1 MMGMLRGY
9 QQEMLD
15 RLYVAWNRYRSVMVQ
30 MPTGTGKTVLMG
42 EVIRR
47 KMAEVRR
54 KRSDGILIVA
64 HRRELLDQIRGTV
77 KYFGIDMEK
86 EHLVVE
92 SIQKLSRLM
101 SDGRSKMEEVPF
113 SPSLVIID
121 EAHHALAKTYRGLWE
136 RWPEAKVLGLT
147 ATPCRLSGEAFTDL
161 FDVLLQSWSIQT
173 FIDKGWLSDFEYVSA
188 APDNPLLEKVHG
200 LSKRGAD
207 GDYQTKEMVSVMDCE
222 ESIAHL
228 YRTYAAFAWGKK
240 GIVYA
245 INREHAVHIAG
256 YYAERG
262 VRCAVI
268 DSKTPAKERADL
280 VLAYREGMLVGEGL
294 SLGTGPLFESS
305 TSNSRDLAPVNGDGE
320 SSTSNSRD
328 LAPVNGG
335 PRGIDVLVNV
345 DIFGEGFDVPEV
357 EFIQLARPTLSLSKY
372 LQQVGRGMR
381 ISKGKEAVTIL
392 DNVGL
397 YHVFGLPTDERNWG
411 EMFLGRLAGKGVV
424 GEEPMLV
431 VDEGMLVEGGLSLGT
446 GPLFESSTSNSRNL
460 SPVNGDGES
469 STSNSRDLSLGTG
482 PLFESST
489 SNSRD
494 LAPVNVL
501 VNLEMVRV
509 KRRGEARKGVEV
521 FLQGGKYGVMMNGR
535 VTCPAAFERVTR
547 LERGS
552 GFFAIGTY
560 PYYIYKNRQTVIDNR
575 GIDLKASL
583 YGKVT
588 QDEDFFVAKDIR
600 GMTVWFDGI
609 GRKEYR
615 ERPRTSKFRNVDLI
629 DRGDGWYSLRRQAL
643 GMGQVSFRLSDVL
656 YNDHLVIVKDM
667 LLVKGDQ
674 EHVYKI
680 MAYLGD
686 SVLAGNG
693 DLVGGTQQIFYDGR
707 LGERFRRNE
716 RVQGMT
722 LKPDLR
728 KLRLRGN
735 GDG

>member
-54 KRSDGILIVA
+54 KKSDGILIVA

-101 SDGRSKMEEVPF
+101 SDGRSKMEDVPF

-228 YRTYAAFAWGKK
+228 YRTYAAFAGGKK

-280 VLAYREGMLVGEGL
+280 VLAYRQNQIN
-294 SLGTGPLFESS
+294 T
-305 TSNSRDLAPVNGDGE
+305 
-320 SSTSNSRD
+320 
-328 LAPVNGG
+328 
-335 PRGIDVLVNV
+335 LVNV

-431 VDEGMLVEGGLSLGT
+431 VED
-446 GPLFESSTSNSRNL
+446 L
-460 SPVNGDGES
+460 SPVNM
-469 STSNSRDLSLGTG
+469 
-482 PLFESST
+482 
-489 SNSRD
+489 
-494 LAPVNVL
+494 L

>member
-1 MMGMLRGY
+1 
-9 QQEMLD
+9 
-15 RLYVAWNRYRSVMVQ
+15 MVQ

-47 KMAEVRR
+47 KMAEVGR
-54 KRSDGILIVA
+54 KKSDGILIVA

-101 SDGRSKMEEVPF
+101 SDGRSKMEDVPF

-228 YRTYAAFAWGKK
+228 YRTYAAFAGGKK

-280 VLAYREGMLVGEGL
+280 VLAYRQNQIN
-294 SLGTGPLFESS
+294 T
-305 TSNSRDLAPVNGDGE
+305 
-320 SSTSNSRD
+320 
-328 LAPVNGG
+328 
-335 PRGIDVLVNV
+335 LVNV

-424 GEEPMLV
+424 GEVPMLV
-431 VDEGMLVEGGLSLGT
+431 IED
-446 GPLFESSTSNSRNL
+446 L
-460 SPVNGDGES
+460 SPVNM
-469 STSNSRDLSLGTG
+469 
-482 PLFESST
+482 
-489 SNSRD
+489 
-494 LAPVNVL
+494 L

-728 KLRLRGN
+728 KLRLRGASY
-735 GDG
+735 

>member
-1 MMGMLRGY
+1 
-9 QQEMLD
+9 MLD

-54 KRSDGILIVA
+54 KKSDGILIVA

-101 SDGRSKMEEVPF
+101 SDGRSKMEDVPF

-228 YRTYAAFAWGKK
+228 YRTYAAFAGGKK

-280 VLAYREGMLVGEGL
+280 VLAYRQNQIN
-294 SLGTGPLFESS
+294 T
-305 TSNSRDLAPVNGDGE
+305 
-320 SSTSNSRD
+320 
-328 LAPVNGG
+328 
-335 PRGIDVLVNV
+335 LVNV

-424 GEEPMLV
+424 GEVPMLV
-431 VDEGMLVEGGLSLGT
+431 VED
-446 GPLFESSTSNSRNL
+446 L
-460 SPVNGDGES
+460 SPVNM
-469 STSNSRDLSLGTG
+469 
-482 PLFESST
+482 
-489 SNSRD
+489 
-494 LAPVNVL
+494 L

-735 GDG
+735 GEG

>member
-1 MMGMLRGY
+1 
-9 QQEMLD
+9 
-15 RLYVAWNRYRSVMVQ
+15 
-30 MPTGTGKTVLMG
+30 
-42 EVIRR
+42 
-47 KMAEVRR
+47 
-54 KRSDGILIVA
+54 
-64 HRRELLDQIRGTV
+64 
-77 KYFGIDMEK
+77 
-86 EHLVVE
+86 
-92 SIQKLSRLM
+92 
-101 SDGRSKMEEVPF
+101 MEEVPF

-228 YRTYAAFAWGKK
+228 YRTYAAFAGGKK

-280 VLAYREGMLVGEGL
+280 VLAYREGL

-305 TSNSRDLAPVNGDGE
+305 TSNSRDLSPVNGDGG
-320 SSTSNSRD
+320 SS
-328 LAPVNGG
+328 G

-431 VDEGMLVEGGLSLGT
+431 VED
-446 GPLFESSTSNSRNL
+446 L
-460 SPVNGDGES
+460 SPVNM
-469 STSNSRDLSLGTG
+469 
-482 PLFESST
+482 
-489 SNSRD
+489 
-494 LAPVNVL
+494 L

-728 KLRLRGN
+728 KLRLRGASY
-735 GDG
+735 

>member
-54 KRSDGILIVA
+54 KKSDGILIVA

-101 SDGRSKMEEVPF
+101 SDGRSKMEDVPF

-161 FDVLLQSWSIQT
+161 FDVLLQSWSIQR

-228 YRTYAAFAWGKK
+228 YRTYAAFAGGKK

-280 VLAYREGMLVGEGL
+280 VLAYRQNQIN
-294 SLGTGPLFESS
+294 T
-305 TSNSRDLAPVNGDGE
+305 
-320 SSTSNSRD
+320 
-328 LAPVNGG
+328 
-335 PRGIDVLVNV
+335 LVNV

-431 VDEGMLVEGGLSLGT
+431 VED
-446 GPLFESSTSNSRNL
+446 L
-460 SPVNGDGES
+460 SPVNM
-469 STSNSRDLSLGTG
+469 
-482 PLFESST
+482 
-489 SNSRD
+489 
-494 LAPVNVL
+494 L

-629 DRGDGWYSLRRQAL
+629 DRGDGWYSLRRQTL

-728 KLRLRGN
+728 KLRLRGASY
-735 GDG
+735 

>member
-1 MMGMLRGY
+1 MLRGY

-54 KRSDGILIVA
+54 KKSDGILIVA

-101 SDGRSKMEEVPF
+101 SDGRSKMEDVPF

-228 YRTYAAFAWGKK
+228 YRTYAAFAGGKK

-280 VLAYREGMLVGEGL
+280 VLAYREGL

-305 TSNSRDLAPVNGDGE
+305 TSNSRDLSPVNGDGE
-320 SSTSNSRD
+320 SS
-328 LAPVNGG
+328 G

-431 VDEGMLVEGGLSLGT
+431 LDEGLSLGT

-460 SPVNGDGES
+460 S
-469 STSNSRDLSLGTG
+469 
-482 PLFESST
+482 
-489 SNSRD
+489 
-494 LAPVNVL
+494 PVNVL

-728 KLRLRGN
+728 KLRLRVN

>member
-54 KRSDGILIVA
+54 KKSDGILIVA

-101 SDGRSKMEEVPF
+101 SDGRSKMEDVPF

-228 YRTYAAFAWGKK
+228 YRTYAAFAGGKK

-280 VLAYREGMLVGEGL
+280 VLAYREGMQVGEGL

-305 TSNSRDLAPVNGDGE
+305 TSNSRDLSPVNGDGE
-320 SSTSNSRD
+320 SS
-328 LAPVNGG
+328 G

-431 VDEGMLVEGGLSLGT
+431 VED
-446 GPLFESSTSNSRNL
+446 L
-460 SPVNGDGES
+460 SPVNM
-469 STSNSRDLSLGTG
+469 
-482 PLFESST
+482 
-489 SNSRD
+489 
-494 LAPVNVL
+494 L

-575 GIDLKASL
+575 GIDLKANL

-728 KLRLRGN
+728 KLRLRGASY
-735 GDG
+735 

>member
-47 KMAEVRR
+47 KMTEVRR
-54 KRSDGILIVA
+54 KKSDGILIVA

-161 FDVLLQSWSIQT
+161 FDVLLQSWSIQR

-228 YRTYAAFAWGKK
+228 YRTYAAFAGGKK

-280 VLAYREGMLVGEGL
+280 VLAYREGL

-320 SSTSNSRD
+320 SS
-328 LAPVNGG
+328 G

-411 EMFLGRLAGKGVV
+411 EMFLGRLAGRGVV

-431 VDEGMLVEGGLSLGT
+431 IGD
-446 GPLFESSTSNSRNL
+446 L
-460 SPVNGDGES
+460 SPVNM
-469 STSNSRDLSLGTG
+469 
-482 PLFESST
+482 
-489 SNSRD
+489 
-494 LAPVNVL
+494 L

-728 KLRLRGN
+728 KLRLRG
-735 GDG
+735 G

>member
-1 MMGMLRGY
+1 MLRGY

-54 KRSDGILIVA
+54 KKSDGILIVA

-101 SDGRSKMEEVPF
+101 SDGRSKMEDVPF

-228 YRTYAAFAWGKK
+228 YRTYAAFAGGKK

-280 VLAYREGMLVGEGL
+280 VLAYREGL

-305 TSNSRDLAPVNGDGE
+305 TSNSRDLSPVNGDGE
-320 SSTSNSRD
+320 SS
-328 LAPVNGG
+328 G

-424 GEEPMLV
+424 GEVPMLV
-431 VDEGMLVEGGLSLGT
+431 VED
-446 GPLFESSTSNSRNL
+446 L
-460 SPVNGDGES
+460 SPVNM
-469 STSNSRDLSLGTG
+469 
-482 PLFESST
+482 
-489 SNSRD
+489 
-494 LAPVNVL
+494 L

-728 KLRLRGN
+728 KLRLRGASY
-735 GDG
+735 

>member
-1 MMGMLRGY
+1 MLRGY

-54 KRSDGILIVA
+54 KKSDGILIVA

-101 SDGRSKMEEVPF
+101 SDGRSKMEDVPF

-161 FDVLLQSWSIQT
+161 FDVLLQSWSIQR

-228 YRTYAAFAWGKK
+228 YRTYAAFARGKK

-245 INREHAVHIAG
+245 INREHAAHIAG

-280 VLAYREGMLVGEGL
+280 VLAYRQNQIN
-294 SLGTGPLFESS
+294 T
-305 TSNSRDLAPVNGDGE
+305 
-320 SSTSNSRD
+320 
-328 LAPVNGG
+328 
-335 PRGIDVLVNV
+335 LVNV

-424 GEEPMLV
+424 GEVPMLV
-431 VDEGMLVEGGLSLGT
+431 LEDGMQVGEG
-446 GPLFESSTSNSRNL
+446 
-460 SPVNGDGES
+460 
-469 STSNSRDLSLGTG
+469 LSLGTG

-494 LAPVNVL
+494 LSPVNGGGESSTSNSRDLSPVNML

-728 KLRLRGN
+728 KLRLRGASY
-735 GDG
+735 